1 MDNNDTT
8 MHFSSQGE
16 LDEYNNNL
24 VETTIKL
31 VGDRTAIAQT
41 VQLLAYIR
49 HAIRN
54 NQQQTIQLNI
64 SNTVANIP
72 YMMEVNGREVPD
84 LVTVNKVQIN

>member
-1 MDNNDTT
+1 MDNNETT

-54 NQQQTIQLNI
+54 NQ
-64 SNTVANIP
+64 
-72 YMMEVNGREVPD
+72 
-84 LVTVNKVQIN
+84 